1 MKDIELMM
9 RMRFCGR
16 ILYHRYPISMS
27 QNRILL
33 MLKREGSLK
42 QKEILERLN
51 IKPGSL
57 SEIVSKVEAGGF
69 VIRRK
74 CKDDKRS
81 FELTLTEAGLARA
94 NAFENELDEMAK
106 EIFSSLEYV
115 DKKELFRI
123 LGILED
129 KWVKVFE
136 IKQPRHDCKG
146 ENDA

>member
-1 MKDIELMM
+1 MKDVELMM
-9 RMRFCGR
+9 RMRFCGH

-33 MLKREGSLK
+33 MLKREGPLK

-81 FELTLTEAGLARA
+81 FELILTEAGLTRA

-106 EIFSSLEYV
+106 EIFSSLEDV